1 MKQLA
6 LLPLLLTLS
15 LVTPSN
21 SIELPTRLSKP
32 EGAFNIQEGN
42 LTDVEA
48 YETYFTMK
56 VAYPANPAI
65 AHYSNVIGS
74 PWVRCEY
81 IPEWESY
88 LRGNRVVHQQ
98 AFIWVNKPAR
108 RSLMVASQYYSS
120 AKRAGKPDNDN
131 QQVFVVE
138 YFNEDVR
145 QVISSLKLKCLGGAA
160 G

>member
-65 AHYSNVIGS
+65 AHYSTVIGS

-81 IPEWESY
+81 IPEW
-88 LRGNRVVHQQ
+88 
-98 AFIWVNKPAR
+98 
-108 RSLMVASQYYSS
+108 
-120 AKRAGKPDNDN
+120 
-131 QQVFVVE
+131 
-138 YFNEDVR
+138 
-145 QVISSLKLKCLGGAA
+145 
-160 G
+160 